1 MRGRGSPVLRH
12 TMAEHAYTDEELS
25 DKIMAYIYET
35 GGCDDIGVTMQ
46 ERYGIKLKPDE
57 VHRIR
62 RRLVSMGYVSED
74 SYAYGNHPH
83 LSITDEGIRYR
94 EDRNSRMKTDTV
106 LNSGLRSFIKKYW
119 RWLIEITVAA
129 VAALAAV
136 ASC

>member
-1 MRGRGSPVLRH
+1 
-12 TMAEHAYTDEELS
+12 MAEHAYTDEELS

-94 EDRNSRMKTDTV
+94 TGRNSRMKTGTEP
-106 LNSGLRSFIKKYW
+106 NSGVRSFIKNHW